1 MWANLRL
8 KTKRKKE
15 KQTMKKF
22 MMFAMLVLAMVS
34 LAGCPQTGLQ
44 INSDDLN
51 SVISLAPSSN
61 AVETAKDTGKVVV
74 QGDLY
79 EDRGSSEK
87 SLNKNDVVD
96 SLIGYGTGMSFYF
109 YPVNET
115 DPPIPT
121 TGKGKG
127 WNPPLS
133 FELKIENGR
142 YFGEFVLPAK
152 EYTVCV
158 LIHDANY
165 NTLFYANSSTSVV
178 ARQESVLNILF
189 YLSEYFSYNFKIL
202 GLPGQYSEDYGS
214 ATIVLANGSV
224 YYGSYSNS
232 NYWGG
237 KGKSLSG
244 SNIVFNFWL
253 PINFD
258 GASDGAMLMVMSN
271 NNTSYASALD
281 FNILD
286 AVGGEVFEV
295 DYTIDEN
302 AGGVWVETSFAEY
315 PEESG
320 KG

>member
-1 MWANLRL
+1 
-8 KTKRKKE
+8 
-15 KQTMKKF
+15 MKKF

-34 LAGCPQTGLQ
+34 LAGCPQAGLLQ

-51 SVISLAPSSN
+51 SVISPAPSPN

-96 SLIGYGTGMSFYF
+96 GLIDHGTGMSFYF
-109 YPVNET
+109 YPVDET
-115 DPPIPT
+115 EPPVPVPV
-121 TGKGKG
+121 GKAEKG
-127 WNPPLS
+127 WNSTLS
-133 FELKIENGR
+133 FELKIEDGR
-142 YFGEFVLPAK
+142 YFGEFIIPAQ
-152 EYTVCV
+152 EYYVNV
-158 LIHDANY
+158 SIHDANY
-165 NTLFYANSSTSVV
+165 NTLFYANSSVNV
-178 ARQESVLNILF
+178 IAGQESVMYVVF
-189 YLSEYFSYNFKIL
+189 YLAEGFSYNFKVL
-202 GLPGQYSEDYGS
+202 GLPGQYSEDYGP
-214 ATIVLANGSV
+214 ATIVLTDGSV
-224 YYGSYSNS
+224 YHGSYSNS

-237 KGKSLSG
+237 KGKSLS
-244 SNIVFNFWL
+244 SSDVVFNFWL

-258 GASDGAMLMVMSN
+258 GESDGATLMVMSN
-271 NNTSYASALD
+271 NNIGYASALD
-281 FNILD
+281 FNIFD
-286 AVGGEVFEV
+286 VIGNDYNTQDGIFEI